1 MTIISIQNVWF
12 DDAATL
18 SMGEAFDRAYK
29 TLRNFGSA
37 VPAIIAD
44 RIIEVAKNGE
54 RDPNRLYE
62 QALKMFG
69 FEDMSMLRRPRS
81 PLPAYASVPHAA

>member
-1 MTIISIQNVWF
+1 MNIISIQNVAF

-18 SMGEAFDRAYK
+18 AMGEAFDRACK
-29 TLRNFGSA
+29 TLRNF

-62 QALKMFG
+62 QALKVFG
-69 FEDMSMLRRPRS
+69 FEDVSILRRPRS
-81 PLPAYASVPHAA
+81 PLPTHASVLHAA